1 MVEWCQKCL
10 IQQFKNVK
18 WGMGLTIRAFRPD
31 DIKDVCRIE
40 KESFKDPWSC
50 YTFAYLHM
58 KNPES
63 IKVAVIDGR
72 LVGYVV
78 VDVEMRCGK
87 KVGHVLN
94 LAVEQGF
101 RRMGIGRALMDEAI
115 SYVRKT
121 GADEVWLE
129 VKESN
134 TAARKFY
141 SSIGFVEKG
150 RIRGYYRDEDAI
162 LMYKE
167 IE

>member
-1 MVEWCQKCL
+1 MLNSPVQDFWIGMV
-10 IQQFKNVK
+10 
-18 WGMGLTIRAFRPD
+18 LTIRAFRPD

-40 KESFKDPWSC
+40 EESFRDPWPC
-50 YTFAYLHM
+50 YMFTYLHM

-78 VDVEMRCGK
+78 VDIEMRRGK
-87 KVGHVLN
+87 KVGHILN

-101 RRMGIGRALMDEAI
+101 RRMGIGRALMEEAI
-115 SYVRKT
+115 SYVRRS

-129 VKESN
+129 VRDSN
-134 TAARKFY
+134 IAARKFY
-141 SSIGFVEKG
+141 SSMGFVEKG
-150 RIRGYYRDEDAI
+150 RIHRYYRDEDAI
-162 LMYKE
+162 IMYKE